1 MTLPTYEVYAIKYA
15 MREAR
20 RSNHFIGGDP
30 HDAPM
35 PMDYF
40 VWLIRNGERTI
51 VLDVGFTAE
60 VAAQRKRVHLRPPAK
75 GLAMLG
81 VNAASVRDVIVSHMH
96 YDHIGT
102 FQDFPEARFHLQ
114 DDEMAFVTGRHM
126 CHPHFRHSYEVE
138 DVVGVV
144 RMLYDGRVQFHAGD
158 DELAP
163 GVTLHRIGGHTAGLQ
178 SVRVHTQR
186 GWVVLASDAS
196 HYYEHFRKGPGF
208 PDGLSRRRHARGLQ
222 QAAPSRRIAAAHHPG
237 ARPARDVALSGRIE
251 RSRRHR
257 GAPRCHAQRRH
268 APGRRRFDL
277 GRRANRPGP

>member
-20 RSNHFIGGDP
+20 RANHFIGGDP

-40 VWLIRNGERTI
+40 VWLVRNDKHTF
-51 VLDVGFTAE
+51 VLDVGFTAQI
-60 VAAQRKRVHLRPPAK
+60 AAQRKRVHLRAPAA
-75 GLAMLG
+75 GLAALG
-81 VNAASVRDVIVSHMH
+81 VDASTVREVIVSHMH

-102 FQDFPEARFHLQ
+102 FRDFPRARFHLQ

-126 CHPHFRHSYEVE
+126 CHHHFRHSYEVE

-144 RMLYDGRVQFHAGD
+144 RMIYEDRVQFHAGD

-163 GVTLHRIGGHTAGLQ
+163 GLTLHRIGGHTAGLQ
-178 SVRVHTQR
+178 SVRVHTKR

-196 HYYEHFRKGPGF
+196 HYYEHFEQGRCFPTMFNIGEALEGYEKLRRLADSPQHIVPGHD
-208 PDGLSRRRHARGLQ
+208 PLVMARYPAVSKDLEG
-222 QAAPSRRIAAAHHPG
+222 IAVRLDVMPG
-237 ARPARDVALSGRIE
+237 KT
-251 RSRRHR
+251 
-257 GAPRCHAQRRH
+257 
-268 APGRRRFDL
+268 
-277 GRRANRPGP
+277 

>member
-1 MTLPTYEVYAIKYA
+1 MNLPTYDVFAIKYA
-15 MREAR
+15 HRDAR

-30 HDAPM
+30 HDGPM

-40 VWLIRNGERTI
+40 VWLIRNDKREI

-60 VAAQRKRVHLRPPAK
+60 VAARRKRTHLRTPAA
-75 GLAMLG
+75 GLAKLG
-81 VNAASVRDVIVSHMH
+81 VDASTVKTVIVSHMH

-102 FQDFPEARFHLQ
+102 FSDFPQARFHVQ

-126 CHPHFRHSYEVE
+126 CHHHFRHSYEVE

-144 RMLYDGRVQFHAGD
+144 RMLYDDRVEFHDGD

-178 SVRVHTQR
+178 SVRVHTKR

-196 HYYEHFRKGPGF
+196 HYYEHFEKGKCFPTVYNIGDTLEGYNKLRKLAESPQHIVPGHD
-208 PDGLSRRRHARGLQ
+208 PLVMQRYPAVSGDLEGTAVRLDVM
-222 QAAPSRRIAAAHHPG
+222 PG
-237 ARPARDVALSGRIE
+237 I
-251 RSRRHR
+251 
-257 GAPRCHAQRRH
+257 
-268 APGRRRFDL
+268 
-277 GRRANRPGP
+277 

>member
-1 MTLPTYEVYAIKYA
+1 MTLPIYEVYAIKYA
-15 MREAR
+15 ARDAR
-20 RSNHFIGGDP
+20 RPMHFLGGDP

-40 VWLIRNGERTI
+40 VWAIRNGERAI

-60 VAAQRKRVHLRPPAK
+60 VAARRKRTHLRTPAA
-75 GLAMLG
+75 GLAKLG
-81 VNAASVRDVIVSHMH
+81 VSASTVRDVIVSHMH

-102 FQDFPEARFHLQ
+102 FQDFPAARFHLQ

-126 CHPHFRHSYEVE
+126 CHHQLRHSFEVE

-144 RMLYDGRVQFHAGD
+144 RMIYSDRVRFHAGD

-178 SVRVHTQR
+178 SVRVHTKR

-196 HYYEHFRKGPGF
+196 HYYEHFEKGRVFPTVYNVADTIEGYDILKRLAESPQHIVPGHD
-208 PDGLSRRRHARGLQ
+208 PLVMSRYP
-222 QAAPSRRIAAAHHPG
+222 APSGELEGIAV
-237 ARPARDVALSGRIE
+237 RLDVMPHGGKE
-251 RSRRHR
+251 
-257 GAPRCHAQRRH
+257 
-268 APGRRRFDL
+268 
-277 GRRANRPGP
+277 

>member
-1 MTLPTYEVYAIKYA
+1 MGLPNYEVFAIKYA
-15 MREAR
+15 RRDAR
-20 RSNHFIGGDP
+20 RAAHFIGGDP

-40 VWLIRNGERTI
+40 VWLVRNGERAF

-60 VAAQRKRVHLRPPAK
+60 VAVRRKREHLRRPAA
-75 GLAMLG
+75 GLAKLG
-81 VNAASVRDVIVSHMH
+81 VDAATVRDVIVSHMH

-102 FQDFPEARFHLQ
+102 FQDFPRARFHLQ

-126 CHPHFRHSYEVE
+126 CHHHLRHSFEIE

-144 RMLYDGRVQFHAGD
+144 RMVYEERVQFHAGD

-178 SVRVHTQR
+178 CMRVHTKR

-196 HYYEHFRKGPGF
+196 HYYEHFEKGRCFPTVFNVGDTLEGYHRLRRLADSPQHIIPGHD
-208 PDGLSRRRHARGLQ
+208 PLVMSRYPAASGDLEGIAVRLDVTPHA
-222 QAAPSRRIAAAHHPG
+222 
-237 ARPARDVALSGRIE
+237 
-251 RSRRHR
+251 
-257 GAPRCHAQRRH
+257 
-268 APGRRRFDL
+268 
-277 GRRANRPGP
+277 